1 MDQASSGV
9 STPLKKSKS
18 DPKPLKALRKFLRKC
33 RVSPENQ
40 IDFEEVLNVVLEPS
54 YFERQALATNPGSS
68 PPQLPLDD
76 DIGHGIHPSPA
87 PHIPEAS
94 EDDEFSEYDEQSEQR
109 RKRQRTA
116 QNVRTSD
123 NLDSDSG
130 SEFESGTRYRNQTET
145 PGLFKRRRRTAL
157 NEAGIQSLSEL
168 VPWEEYDRSPA
179 MRRLRRKIQLRKHKA
194 SLPTP
199 TPPFSIETILRR
211 MFRAQFYISPFDL
224 PVAIRE
230 TLESRVHPT
239 PPSREHLEKCHAI
252 TRTPYEN
259 SFLSRLHG
267 ISRPRGS
274 LILRDTTS
282 TPPHLL
288 HLQEIL
294 LRTNPTPTLPIP
306 PPSSIDYLPF
316 SRTHLSQANGLLHSL
331 FWPGIDLTD
340 YLSPDSGMGVVAL
353 YRSLLIGCAFATPD
367 GYISYVATRPNW
379 DRAGIGKFMVWY
391 LVQKLGKEVGV
402 DVTLHVRADNPAMVM
417 YQRFGFK
424 PEAFI
429 VDFYDKFVEEGSDVC
444 KNAMLLRLRR

>member
-9 STPLKKSKS
+9 STPIKKSKS
-18 DPKPLKALRKFLRKC
+18 DLKPLKALRKFLRKC

-40 IDFEEVLNVVLEPS
+40 IDFEEVLNVVLEPT
-54 YFERQALATNPGSS
+54 YFEHQALAVNPGSS

-76 DIGHGIHPSPA
+76 EIGDGFHPSPA
-87 PHIPEAS
+87 PHILEAP
-94 EDDEFSEYDEQSEQR
+94 EDDEVSEYDEQSESR
-109 RKRQRTA
+109 RKRQRIA
-116 QNVRTSD
+116 QNVKTYD
-123 NLDSDSG
+123 DLDSDSG
-130 SEFESGTRYRNQTET
+130 SEFESGTRHKNRTQT
-145 PGLFKRRRRTAL
+145 PGLSKRRRRTAL
-157 NEAGIQSLSEL
+157 NEAGIQSLVDL
-168 VPWEEYDRSPA
+168 VSWKEQERSPA
-179 MRRLRRKIQLRKHKA
+179 MRRLRRKILLRKRKA
-194 SLPTP
+194 SLPNP

-211 MFRAQFYISPFDL
+211 MFRAQPFISPFDL
-224 PVAIRE
+224 PAAVRE
-230 TLESRVHPT
+230 TFESGVHPT
-239 PPSREHLEKCHAI
+239 PHSQERIDECHAI

-282 TPPHLL
+282 TPPQLF
-288 HLQEIL
+288 HLQELL
-294 LRTNPTPTLPIP
+294 LRTNPTPSVPIP
-306 PPSSIDYLPF
+306 PPSPIDYLPF
-316 SRTHLSQANGLLHSL
+316 SRAHLSQANALLQSL
-331 FWPGIDLTD
+331 FWPGIELTD
-340 YLSPDSGMGVVAL
+340 YLSLDSGIGVVAL
-353 YRSLLIGCAFATPD
+353 YRSLLVGCAFATPE
-367 GYISYVATRPNW
+367 GYISYVGTRPNW

-391 LVQKLGKEVGV
+391 LVERLGKEVGV